1 MSAIGGAGW
10 TGRATGWAIPAQAE
24 GEVDGLCFYY
34 RNRGGDESFS
44 VGKTADEAVGA
55 YMMRGST
62 AYYMRG
68 DAEEWCNTDR
78 ALPFEAWLQHRIEC
92 FIAWFRTRCTTL
104 GLELLRRTPD
114 GSWKL
119 RLRPE
124 CGGQDLWEHR
134 LIDVHFHADGSH
146 CLAKALYAL
155 LPRERQLRYLRRRTA
170 RVAGRPGVR
179 VVLPEEAGR

>member
-1 MSAIGGAGW
+1 MSTIGGAGW
-10 TGRATGWAIPAQAE
+10 TGRATGWAVPAQAE

-44 VGKTADEAVGA
+44 VGKTIDEAVGA
-55 YMMRGST
+55 CIRGST
-62 AYYMRG
+62 AYYQEG
-68 DAEEWCNTDR
+68 DEEEWWYTDR
-78 ALPFEAWLQHRIEC
+78 VLPFEVWLQDRIEY
-92 FIAWFRTRCTTL
+92 FIGYFRVRWSTL
-104 GLELLRRTPD
+104 GLDLLRGTP
-114 GSWKL
+114 GAWVL

-124 CGGQDLWEHR
+124 CGGQDQWGSC
-134 LIDVHFHADGSH
+134 LIDIHWHADGSH

-179 VVLPEEAGR
+179 VVLPAEAGR